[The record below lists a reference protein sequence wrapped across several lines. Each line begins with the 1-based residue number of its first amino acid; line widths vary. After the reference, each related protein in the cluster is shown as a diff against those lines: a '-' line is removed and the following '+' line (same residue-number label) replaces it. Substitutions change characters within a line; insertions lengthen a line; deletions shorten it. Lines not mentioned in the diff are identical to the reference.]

1 MRSYLLW
8 TRASF
13 VTTAVVLAAACGG
26 DDTGGMSNPVQAGTG
41 FQAAGTMSVAGRSA
55 AGAGGT
61 GLAGSGI
68 AGTGTSGRGFAGMTG
83 VGGSGAAGTGAAGG
97 AAGTGAAG
105 SGGVA
110 GMAAAGTGSAG
121 MAAAGAGGAAGMQT
135 AGASGSAGMM
145 GTGMCCPSG
154 DCLCHGDVPSAL
166 TSMIGKFKT
175 ATLRLSTG
183 TVHYPT
189 DAEPPFAAVAVCGGF
204 LNTGPEMDTWGSF
217 YASYGIVTIITT
229 TGASDQP
236 ATRGDKLLGAIAS
249 LKAENMKSGSPLM
262 GKLSGRYGT
271 SGYSMGGGGTTI
283 ATGMDQT
290 LKTSVGMAP
299 YGGQSRNVK
308 TATLL
313 LCGSSDTTAPC
324 SMASGV
330 YRGIADPTPKMLVTL
345 SGTSHLQWV
354 GSYSAPGSGAAAK
367 IALAFQKV
375 FLEGDE
381 RWKPLLKM
389 MPMGEQSTMSANID

>member
-1 MRSYLLW
+1 MRSYSVW
-8 TRASF
+8 IRASL
-13 VTTAVVLAAACGG
+13 VPIATLVLAAACGS
-26 DDTGGMSNPVQAGTG
+26 DTPSGIMNPVQPGPAGS
-41 FQAAGTMSVAGRSA
+41 GTTVAGSVGV
-55 AGAGGT
+55 AGARAGIGGAGST
-61 GLAGSGI
+61 GSGI
-68 AGTGTSGRGFAGMTG
+68 AGASAAGRGGAGMTAVAG
-83 VGGSGAAGTGAAGG
+83 AGPAGMGAAGAAAGSGAAG
-97 AAGTGAAG
+97 
-105 SGGVA
+105 
-110 GMAAAGTGSAG
+110 MAMAGTGSAG
-121 MAAAGAGGAAGMQT
+121 MAAAGAGAAGMAAAGAGAAGVT
-135 AGASGSAGMM
+135 GSGK
-145 GTGMCCPSG
+145 CCPSG
-154 DCLCHGDVPSAL
+154 DCLCHGDPPMAL
-166 TSMIGKFKT
+166 TSAKGPFKT
-175 ATLRLSTG
+175 TTLRVSTG

-236 ATRGDKLLGAIAS
+236 ATRGDKLLGAIAT
-249 LKAENMKSGSPLM
+249 LKQENMKSGSPLM

-299 YGGQSRNVK
+299 YGGTSRNVK

-313 LCGSSDTTAPC
+313 FCGSADTTAPC

-330 YRGIADPTPKMLVTL
+330 YRGIMDPTPKMWVTL
-345 SGTSHLQWV
+345 SGTGHLEWV
-354 GSYSAPGSGAAAK
+354 GSYSGPGGGAAAK
-367 IALAFQKV
+367 LALAFQKV
-375 FLEGDE
+375 FLEGDT

-389 MPMGEQSTMSANID
+389 MPTGEQSTMSANID

>member
-1 MRSYLLW
+1 M
-8 TRASF
+8 TAS
-13 VTTAVVLAAACGG
+13 
-26 DDTGGMSNPVQAGTG
+26 AGTG
-41 FQAAGTMSVAGRSA
+41 V
-55 AGAGGT
+55 
-61 GLAGSGI
+61 
-68 AGTGTSGRGFAGMTG
+68 
-83 VGGSGAAGTGAAGG
+83 AGTGAAG
-97 AAGTGAAG
+97 AAAG
-105 SGGVA
+105 SGGAGAA

-121 MAAAGAGGAAGMQT
+121 MAAAGTGAAGMAA
-135 AGASGSAGMM
+135 AGTGAAGTGMM
-145 GTGMCCPSG
+145 GDGKCCPSG

-166 TSMIGKFKT
+166 TSMTGPFKT
-175 ATLRLSTG
+175 ATLRVSTG
-183 TVHYPT
+183 TVHYPM

-204 LNTGPEMDTWGSF
+204 LNTGPEMDSWGSF

-236 ATRGDKLLGAIAS
+236 ATRGDKLLGAIKS
-249 LKAENMKSGSPLM
+249 LKDENMKSGSPLM

-330 YRGIADPTPKMLVTL
+330 YRGITDPTPKMLVTL
-345 SGTSHLQWV
+345 TGTSHLTWV

-367 IALAFQKV
+367 LALAFQKV

-389 MPMGEQSTMSANID
+389 MPMGEQSTMTANID